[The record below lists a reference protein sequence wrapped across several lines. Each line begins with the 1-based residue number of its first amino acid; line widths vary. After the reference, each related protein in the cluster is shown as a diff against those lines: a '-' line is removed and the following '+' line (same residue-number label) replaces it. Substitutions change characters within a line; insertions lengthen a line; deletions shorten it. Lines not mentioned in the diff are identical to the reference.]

1 MAGKKALKLSE
12 NDNVATLMEDLK
24 AGEQITVTD
33 KRGIEA
39 INFVVHENIS
49 FGHKVAI
56 QEIPEKGDII
66 KYGEK
71 IGMATVPIKPGFHV
85 HVHNLESIRGRGDWG
100 KGAS

>member
-1 MAGKKALKLSE
+1 MVGKKALKLSE

-33 KRGIEA
+33 KKGTEVITFA
-39 INFVVHENIS
+39 VHENIP
-49 FGHKVAI
+49 FGHKVAV
-56 QEIPEKGDII
+56 QEIPERGDII

-71 IGMATVPIKPGFHV
+71 IGMATVPIQPGFHV
-85 HVHNLESIRGRGDWG
+85 HVHNLESIRGRGDWE